1 MSVETNIIDGETAAS
16 VQLVPGMVYR
26 FDQSDSSNS
35 GHPFRLST
43 TKDGTH
49 NSGSAYTTNVTT
61 SGNPGSAGA
70 YTQIVVGAATA
81 DTLFCYCTAHSGW
94 VEIQLFQ

>member
-1 MSVETNIIDGETAAS
+1 MVNLQLI
-16 VQLVPGMVYR
+16 QLVPGTVYR

-49 NSGSAYTTNVTT
+49 NSGSQYTTNVST
-61 SGNPGSAGA
+61 SGTPGTAGA
-70 YTQIVVGAATA
+70 YTQIVVNGATA
-81 DTLFCYCTAHSGW
+81 DTYIITVLLTVVW
-94 VEIQLFQ
+94 VEMVLYQFKDCL